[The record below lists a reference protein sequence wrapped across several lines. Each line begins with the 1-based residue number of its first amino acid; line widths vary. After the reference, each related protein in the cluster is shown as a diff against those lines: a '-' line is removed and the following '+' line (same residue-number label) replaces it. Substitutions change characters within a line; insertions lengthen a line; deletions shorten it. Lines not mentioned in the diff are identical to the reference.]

1 MLGEGADLQVL
12 GALSIL
18 LMLYPQMARAQ
29 GMTRSEVARE
39 ASKILENELSNLDDD
54 GFRFL
59 VDVVKVMIK
68 EKRIPRE
75 KIPDRM
81 GRVARTLGLK

>member
-1 MLGEGADLQVL
+1 
-12 GALSIL
+12 
-18 LMLYPQMARAQ
+18 
-29 GMTRSEVARE
+29 
-39 ASKILENELSNLDDD
+39 
-54 GFRFL
+54 
-59 VDVVKVMIK
+59 VMIK